1 MTYRGAVVDLD
12 GTVVRGGDLLPGAR
26 EGVAALREHAESV
39 LFLTNNPTLPASA
52 HAGRLRD
59 LGIEASAADV
69 LTSADATVAYLR
81 EHHDGEPTFAIAESA
96 IVDQFRAAD
105 VALTDDPDAAGVVVA
120 GYDREF
126 HYRDMQAALDA
137 VDDETTFV
145 GTDPDRTIPAS
156 DGLEPGSGAI
166 VRAVAGVTE
175 REPDAVLGKPS
186 ETTAGLA
193 AERIGVPPENCLLVG
208 DRLETDVAMG
218 ERAGMTTVLV
228 RTGVDGDEEVSDS
241 DVQPDFVL
249 DSLADVASL
258 LESVET

>member
-12 GTVVRGGDLLPGAR
+12 GTVVRGGELLPGAR
-26 EGVAALREHAESV
+26 EGLAALRERTESV
-39 LFLTNNPTLPASA
+39 LFLTNNPTLPASD
-52 HAGRLRD
+52 HARRLRD
-59 LGIEASAADV
+59 LGVEADADDV

-81 EHHDGEPTFAIAESA
+81 EHHDGEPTFPIAESS
-96 IVDQFRAAD
+96 IVDQFRTADLRLTEDPEAAE
-105 VALTDDPDAAGVVVA
+105 VVVA

-126 HYRDMQAALDA
+126 HYRDLQDALDA
-137 VDDETTFV
+137 MGDDTAFV
-145 GTDPDRTIPAS
+145 GTDPDRTIPTS
-156 DGLEPGSGAI
+156 RGLAPGSGAI

-186 ETTAGLA
+186 ETTARLA
-193 AERIGVPPENCLLVG
+193 ADRIGVPPEDCVLVG

-228 RTGVDGDEEVSDS
+228 RTGVDGDDEVADS

-249 DSLADVASL
+249 DSLGDVARL
-258 LESVET
+258 LG